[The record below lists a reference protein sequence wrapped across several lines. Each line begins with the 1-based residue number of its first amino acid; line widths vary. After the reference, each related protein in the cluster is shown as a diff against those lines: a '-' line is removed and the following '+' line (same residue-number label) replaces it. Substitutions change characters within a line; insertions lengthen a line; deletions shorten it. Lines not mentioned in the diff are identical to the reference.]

1 MAISCVRVINKSLK
15 NHAIRVILHG
25 RIGVEITISGR
36 EKGTC
41 TLNQVL
47 GRGGTSQGKGRS
59 CYLGSQ
65 EHRHWKKS
73 FCVESAVALVVGAR
87 GACQG
92 VEETAER
99 SRGGPQACQP
109 LLGYVAPWSLSS
121 LLRSSKEE
129 VLGSFLRDPGVC
141 YCHEEGA

>member
-1 MAISCVRVINKSLK
+1 M
-15 NHAIRVILHG
+15 HG

-73 FCVESAVALVVGAR
+73 FCVESAVALVAGAR

-92 VEETAER
+92 VEETVER
-99 SRGGPQACQP
+99 SRVGPRLKPAAS
-109 LLGYVAPWSLSS
+109 GVYVAPWSLSS

-129 VLGSFLRDPGVC
+129 VLGSSFLRDPGVC